1 MGMFSGYFVMIL
13 ESALSSL
20 VIAFIAVSIVR
31 FIVDGIKAKRENR
44 KRRRGVKIM
53 FVIAVSLA
61 GLLVLAVIAYIVLLC
76 YGIYAY
82 AFLPR

>member
-1 MGMFSGYFVMIL
+1 MFSGYFVMIL